1 MSKIK
6 FMSTLSELLTPLNQ
20 DDRDKFLDYYEEM
33 IEDYKETGLSEE
45 EIFKKLGNPRDIARN
60 ILREHDIVDIKMPS
74 NNKTINTI
82 LLILGFPLWG
92 SLLFA
97 GAALVFSFYIVIWC
111 LPFITSVT
119 SISLLGASIF
129 SIIGVP
135 FMMAD
140 TLSVGVVQLGIA
152 TSSFGF
158 SILLWLITIPI
169 YKHLLKFTKDVTK
182 KLISVFTGRLI
193 KI

>member
-1 MSKIK
+1 MSKIE
-6 FMSTLSELLTPLNQ
+6 FMSALNELLAPLNQ

-33 IEDYKETGLSEE
+33 IEDYKETGLYEE
-45 EIFKKLGNPRDIARN
+45 EIFKKLGNPSDIAIN

-82 LLILGFPLWG
+82 LLILGFPIWG

-111 LPFITSVT
+111 VPFITSVL
-119 SISLLGASIF
+119 SVSLLGASIF
-129 SIIGVP
+129 SMLGVP

-140 TLSVGVVQLGIA
+140 TLAIGIVQLGVAIG
-152 TSSFGF
+152 SLGL
-158 SILLWLITIPI
+158 SILSGLITVPI
-169 YKHLLKFTKDVTK
+169 YKYLLKFTKEVTK
-182 KLISVFTGRLI
+182 NLISVFNRRLLRI
-193 KI
+193 